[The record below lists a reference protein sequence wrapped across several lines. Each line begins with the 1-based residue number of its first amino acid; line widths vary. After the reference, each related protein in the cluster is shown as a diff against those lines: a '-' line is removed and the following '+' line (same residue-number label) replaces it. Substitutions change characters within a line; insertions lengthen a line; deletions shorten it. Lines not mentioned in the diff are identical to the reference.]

1 MISNFFRI
9 ATCYI
14 KKKNKYSL
22 LYQTSSGILIK
33 KLITVYNIN
42 GKK

>member
-14 KKKNKYSL
+14 KKKISIVY
-22 LYQTSSGILIK
+22 YIK
-33 KLITVYNIN
+33 LRQVY
-42 GKK
+42 